1 MLLELLCEARQAVIS
16 SRNEHLA
23 PILSVPLFQQKTAG
37 VLGRFQ
43 NPHHACLLLLLGFLN
58 KLPQLVRH
66 LVKFSDAFLEDRKFR
81 NERLRHELLVLLCVH
96 NLPVFSGLGKSLL
109 DLSSRCRCGSS
120 YSLLQ
125 YLFLDLVLG
134 VGWQFHCAIIII
146 YYQA

>member
-37 VLGRFQ
+37 VLGRFK
-43 NPHHACLLLLLGFLN
+43 NPHHACLLLLLGLLN

-66 LVKFSDAFLEDRKFR
+66 FVKFGDAFLEDRKFR

-96 NLPVFSGLGKSLL
+96 
-109 DLSSRCRCGSS
+109 
-120 YSLLQ
+120 
-125 YLFLDLVLG
+125 
-134 VGWQFHCAIIII
+134 I
-146 YYQA
+146 